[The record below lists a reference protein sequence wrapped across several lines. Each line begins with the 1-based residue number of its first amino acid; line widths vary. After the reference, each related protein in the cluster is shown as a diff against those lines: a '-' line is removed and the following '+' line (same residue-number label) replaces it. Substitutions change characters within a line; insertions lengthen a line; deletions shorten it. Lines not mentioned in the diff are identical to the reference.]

1 MNNIELLPSWF
12 IAFYVVLFGLCVG
25 SFLNVVVLRGLKGES
40 FVFERSRCP
49 KCKNQLKW
57 YMNIPLLSYLFLK
70 GKCAFCK
77 TKISIQYPIVE
88 FITAFLFLCAYFS
101 FGLSLKTLFMCIFF
115 ALFVAMSTTDFL
127 ETVIIDTHAYILL
140 LFGLLYSALGLG
152 DVNVNFALLG
162 AFVGFMFFE
171 VFARLGKLFCGCRMF
186 GEGDSLIAL
195 GLGAIFGWKS
205 LLIVIALA
213 ILLQSLSA
221 VPILSFQSFKQN
233 KKSLGISYIFVFLA
247 LISLFVIN
255 QIKLVDNELAYFA
268 FTVLLTIVL
277 LWALKNILVEIKNK
291 KLDDT
296 KENEEKFCLMPFG
309 PALLISATVC
319 VFYLGQIKGYILEW
333 VL

>member
-1 MNNIELLPSWF
+1 MNNLELLPAWF
-12 IAFYVVLFGLCVG
+12 ITTYIALIGLCIG
-25 SFLNVVVLRGLKGES
+25 SFVNVAVIRGLAGES
-40 FVFERSRCP
+40 MVFERSRCP
-49 KCKNQLKW
+49 QCKNQLRW
-57 YMNIPLLSYLFLK
+57 YMNIPLLSYLFLG

-77 TKISIQYPIVE
+77 CKISMQYPIVE
-88 FITAFLFLCAYFS
+88 FTTAFLFVATYLT

-115 ALFVAMSTTDFL
+115 TLFVAMSATDFK

-140 LFGLLYSALGLG
+140 VFGLLYSALGLG

-171 VFARLGKLFCGCRMF
+171 ILARLGKLFCGCRMF

-205 LLIVIALA
+205 LLILIALA
-213 ILLQSLSA
+213 ILFQSFSA
-221 VPILSFQSFKQN
+221 IPILSFNAFKQN
-233 KKSLGISYIFVFLA
+233 KKSLGISYVFVFLA

-255 QIKLVDNELAYFA
+255 QVKLIDNEIAYFS
-268 FTVLLTIVL
+268 FTVLLTIAL
-277 LWALKNILVEIKNK
+277 IWALKNILVEIKNK

-319 VFYLGQIKGYILEW
+319 VFYLGQIKSYTLNFIS
-333 VL
+333 